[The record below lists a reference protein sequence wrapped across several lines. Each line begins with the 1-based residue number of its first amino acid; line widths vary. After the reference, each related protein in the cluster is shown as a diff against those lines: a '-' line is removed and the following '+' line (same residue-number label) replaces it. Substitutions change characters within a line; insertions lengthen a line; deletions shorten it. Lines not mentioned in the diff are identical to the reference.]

1 MNAFQNNENMDNM
14 INYMN
19 KHHSDKFNFFYSTPS
34 MYVDALKKQDVE
46 WPTKYDD
53 MFPYSDNPEGYWT
66 GYFTSRAND
75 KEYIR
80 RASHHFHSSTQLY
93 SE

>member
-1 MNAFQNNENMDNM
+1 M

-19 KHHSDKFNFFYSTPS
+19 KHHSDQFTFKYSTPCD
-34 MYVDALKKQDVE
+34 YIDALAKLNVS

-53 MFPYSDNPEGYWT
+53 MFPYSDNPDAYWT
-66 GYFTSRAND
+66 GYFSARANN

-80 RASHHFHSSTQLY
+80 RASHNFHASNKLY
-93 SE
+93 ATKVLDQ

>member
-1 MNAFQNNENMDNM
+1 MYF
-14 INYMN
+14 
-19 KHHSDKFNFFYSTPS
+19 SSLDKVIPYFNSRHPNITLFYSTPS
-34 MYVDALKKQDVE
+34 QYFKAINDLNVE

-53 MFPYSDNPEGYWT
+53 MFPYADHHDAYWT

-80 RASHHFHSSTQLY
+80 RGSMNIHAATKLY
-93 SE
+93 G